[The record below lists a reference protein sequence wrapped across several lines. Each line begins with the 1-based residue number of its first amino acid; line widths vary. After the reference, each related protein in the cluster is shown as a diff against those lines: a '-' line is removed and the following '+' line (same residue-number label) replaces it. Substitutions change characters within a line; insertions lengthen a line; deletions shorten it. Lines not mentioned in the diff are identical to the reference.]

1 MFHVKHLK
9 ENVYE
14 QENRFMWKRKME
26 SVSKRIYRAEMF
38 HVKYLREN
46 APEKENGL
54 RISTNRKY
62 WWEEKLFH
70 VKHLRKDAEVS

>member
-1 MFHVKHLK
+1 MNKKTSLCK
-9 ENVYE
+9 
-14 QENRFMWKRKME
+14 KRKME

-46 APEKENGL
+46 VPEKENGL

-62 WWEEKLFH
+62 
-70 VKHLRKDAEVS
+70 